1 MLNRQLPG
9 MEPAIERVKGL
20 LIATHIGEAALELRR
35 DREAK
40 VLACKADD
48 EKGIPDLLG
57 YKLIYLLR
65 LGRIA
70 TQKYP
75 PPPSGKIYQ
84 GTQ

>member
-1 MLNRQLPG
+1 

-75 PPPSGKIYQ
+75 PPIWKDISGHPIVK
-84 GTQ
+84 TQ